1 MKSWMKNKS
10 VEIRNPNST
19 RPWQHVF
26 DVILGYLTL
35 AVKLKKKK
43 NYMGKLLI
51 SGPDMNKNY
60 KVIEILK
67 KSKELCSLR
76 QNGE

>member
-1 MKSWMKNKS
+1 MKNKS
-10 VEIRNPNST
+10 VEIEAKFN

-35 AVKLKKKK
+35 AVKLKNKRLHGEAF
-43 NYMGKLLI
+43 NF
-51 SGPDMNKNY
+51 GPNMNKNY

-67 KSKELCSLR
+67 NQKNYGL
-76 QNGE
+76 Q